1 MKADLVIRGARVVT
15 HAAEFNGGVAA
26 HDGRIVAVGADDS
39 LPQGERVIDAD
50 GRVLMP
56 GVIDPHCHLGVNY
69 PYDED
74 MRTET
79 AQAARGG
86 ITTILLYIRT
96 KEPSYI
102 PFYEDRSRV
111 GEENSHIDF
120 GFHFGIQREEHVHE
134 IPDIVEKTG
143 VRSFKLYFGYE
154 PDNPIG
160 IVPATDG
167 WVYATMRTAAQIP
180 GGCVSVHCENT
191 GIATWLKDELKATGR
206 QDLAAY
212 SESRPPFCEV
222 ETVSRM
228 IFLAELTGSPLYI
241 VHTTA
246 GQSPVVAEAAR
257 ARGVDVTIETCPH
270 YLTRTA
276 YDPDLDMRAKI
287 SPPLRDS
294 QEVEGLWRAIF
305 NGTVRSLGS
314 DHVPFFPK
322 EGKDLWAEKPGIV
335 SFPWELSLL
344 LSEGVHSR
352 GLSLQ
357 RLVELN
363 SYGPARR
370 FGLYPHKGSLTVGAD
385 ADLVLVDLGAERVVE
400 HDGKG
405 TCIYEGMTLKGW
417 PVLTVSRGRVVFE
430 DGEVDS
436 DASGHGLCVTHP
448 NTVIAGPGSRLHAAG

>member
-15 HAAEFNGGVAA
+15 HSGEFEGGVASSG
-26 HDGRIVAVGADDS
+26 GRIVAVGADES
-39 LPQGERVIDAD
+39 LPQGHREIDAG
-50 GRVLMP
+50 GRALLP

-102 PFYEDRSRV
+102 PFYRERSRI
-111 GEENSHIDF
+111 GEENAHVDF

-134 IPDIVEKTG
+134 IPQIVEETG

-180 GGCVSVHCENT
+180 GGVVSVHCENT
-191 GIATWLKDELKATGR
+191 GIATWLKEELKATGR

-222 ETVSRM
+222 ETVGRM
-228 IFLAELTGSPLYI
+228 IFLAELTGCPLYV

-246 GQSPVVAEAAR
+246 GASPVVAEAAR
-257 ARGVDVTIETCPH
+257 ARGIDVTIETCPH

-287 SPPLRDS
+287 SPPLRHRE
-294 QEVEGLWRAIF
+294 EVEGLWRAML
-305 NGTVRSLGS
+305 NGTIRSLGS

-335 SFPWELSLL
+335 SFPWELALL
-344 LSEGVHSR
+344 LDEGVHKR
-352 GLSLQ
+352 GLPLT

-370 FGLYPHKGSLTVGAD
+370 FGLYPKKGSLLVGAD
-385 ADLVLVDLGAERVVE
+385 ADLVLVDLDEEREVV

-405 TCIYEGMTLKGW
+405 TCIYEGMRLKGW

-430 DGEVDS
+430 NGEVDES
-436 DASGHGLCVTHP
+436 TSGGGLCVTRP
-448 NTVIAGPGSRLHAAG
+448 DRASAGTGRPLRAA